1 MQSTWTLIVNGFI
14 IEKDQN
20 GNKGLESFNMK
31 VVIKSISIYKGASW
45 NSYYTLNSFT
55 KINKTF
61 KLVSWIFII
70 KKNSKWGL
78 HYNFMVFGLESY

>member
-14 IEKDQN
+14 IEKNQN
-20 GNKGLESFNMK
+20 GNKGLKSFNMK

-55 KINKTF
+55 KSFKAF
-61 KLVSWIFII
+61 KLVSWIFIV
-70 KKNSKWGL
+70 KKISKWGL
-78 HYNFMVFGLESY
+78 CYNFMVFGLETY